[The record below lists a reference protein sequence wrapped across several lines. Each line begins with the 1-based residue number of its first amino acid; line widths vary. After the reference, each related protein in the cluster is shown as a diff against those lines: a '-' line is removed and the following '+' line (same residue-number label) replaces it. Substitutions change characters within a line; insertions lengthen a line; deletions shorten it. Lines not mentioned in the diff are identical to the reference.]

1 MSTTIEL
8 FTPFPAQKNI
18 IDNFV
23 ETDELFGVVVAPRG
37 SGKTLLAI
45 NVMLY
50 WLLLSNNAK
59 GGWISPIYNQAKSVY
74 DTIVKS
80 ADKVILKQ
88 NRQDLQITFIN
99 GSTLKFL
106 STDKADTIR
115 GFRFTHLIIDE
126 VAFQKELNITQVVLP
141 TLNPTGKKCLM
152 ISTPKGKNHFYKWYN
167 KGVSKEDNSIVSF
180 KIKLTE
186 CPYNNK
192 ELIEAARKSLPPE
205 LFKQEYLA
213 EFTDSS
219 NDVFVGIDKVSI
231 VTSYEPS
238 HEQEAYI
245 GIDTGLTSDM
255 SALTI
260 LSPTGRVLLIEYL
273 NNENISTIANKF
285 IATMSKYKI
294 LGGYIETNGI
304 GRAMY
309 DLISPH
315 FRKVKEFNTSQDSK
329 TDMVRKLISD
339 IESLTVELPTMELC
353 PLLHSEFTTF
363 IYKMSPNG
371 KLSFGHMSG
380 ASDDLL
386 DSLLMANFSRNQ
398 FMNRNHKVR
407 VNNVRQVKPSF
418 GLPS

>member
-219 NDVFVGIDKVSI
+219 NDVFVGIDKVST
-231 VTSYEPS
+231 VNSYEPGY
-238 HEQEAYI
+238 EQDAYI

-260 LSPTGRVLLIEYL
+260 LSPTGRVLHIEWY
-273 NNENISTIANKF
+273 NEEI
-285 IATMSKYKI
+285 
-294 LGGYIETNGI
+294 
-304 GRAMY
+304 
-309 DLISPH
+309 
-315 FRKVKEFNTSQDSK
+315 
-329 TDMVRKLISD
+329 
-339 IESLTVELPTMELC
+339 
-353 PLLHSEFTTF
+353 
-363 IYKMSPNG
+363 
-371 KLSFGHMSG
+371 
-380 ASDDLL
+380 
-386 DSLLMANFSRNQ
+386 
-398 FMNRNHKVR
+398 
-407 VNNVRQVKPSF
+407 
-418 GLPS
+418 